1 MKVLSLNPGSSSLK
15 FALYEVSPT
24 GETSLI
30 RGLYDRLG
38 SPQANC
44 VWKGIGGTSTTIPA
58 ENVGLGD
65 AVEQAIRLCTEQHE
79 VAAVGCRVVHGGEP
93 FRNPI
98 CVDDAIVEQIRALG
112 PLAPLHNSR
121 DVATIQAGR
130 KALPNVPVIA
140 VFDTGFHQTLP
151 PHAFQYAI
159 PQTLAK
165 EMGIRR
171 YGFHGISYSH
181 SVRTLRNLSASLPS
195 KLVICH
201 LGSGASVCAV
211 LEGKSVDTSM
221 GFTPLEGLMMGTR
234 SGDIDPGVL
243 LYVMR
248 ERGLK
253 FEDLDRL
260 LNRESG
266 LLGVSG
272 TSADLRDIEQA
283 AAEGDTAAELAIS
296 LFCYRIAKYIG
307 AYAVALQGLDAVAFS
322 GGIGEHSATVRRRVC
337 AQLGFLGVSIDPELN
352 NAPLTDSAAQVDA
365 RKGVEV
371 WVVPADEERQI
382 AFEVH
387 ALLSGQRAS

>member
-1 MKVLSLNPGSSSLK
+1 
-15 FALYEVSPT
+15 
-24 GETSLI
+24 
-30 RGLYDRLG
+30 
-38 SPQANC
+38 
-44 VWKGIGGTSTTIPA
+44 
-58 ENVGLGD
+58 
-65 AVEQAIRLCTEQHE
+65 
-79 VAAVGCRVVHGGEP
+79 
-93 FRNPI
+93 
-98 CVDDAIVEQIRALG
+98 
-112 PLAPLHNSR
+112 
-121 DVATIQAGR
+121 
-130 KALPNVPVIA
+130 
-140 VFDTGFHQTLP
+140 
-151 PHAFQYAI
+151 
-159 PQTLAK
+159 
-165 EMGIRR
+165 
-171 YGFHGISYSH
+171 
-181 SVRTLRNLSASLPS
+181 
-195 KLVICH
+195 
-201 LGSGASVCAV
+201 
-211 LEGKSVDTSM
+211 
-221 GFTPLEGLMMGTR
+221 MMGTR

-296 LFCYRIAKYIG
+296 LFCYRIAQYIG